1 MASTTQR
8 DICIESSLPVVSA
21 NGLNTLKNID
31 FDSGSN
37 TCALPASTTIGGQ
50 SVVAL
55 GNITS
60 SATTGASFSVT
71 NTGVYT
77 GVGMTQFIAD
87 SATTGVNVLMT
98 GNGLTTGTVLSLTST
113 GTIVTTG
120 EVLNVVANNATTST
134 GLVRISGTGLT
145 SGSALAVVGGGANI
159 TSGSVTASVS
169 MGAATTGIGLQ
180 VITTGVYTGGAGN
193 GVLNVTANS
202 ATTVAGG
209 LVAISGTGLTTG
221 IALRVVATAATLTTG
236 FYAAFN
242 DGALNVLTIG
252 ANGHITSNQTT
263 APTIAV
269 TSQAGITAAAVT
281 AGSTDT
287 TGNITTT
294 GTSTGA
300 TILDVT
306 FHKTYTV
313 APKFVMLAPANA
325 AAAAPNTGYYV
336 SAISATT
343 FTITVAAGG
352 TYAATPS
359 WRYLVIA

>member
-1 MASTTQR
+1 MAAPGYGTTLEQT
-8 DICIESSLPVVSA
+8 IPVVQEL
-21 NGLNTLKNID
+21 GLNTLKNIN

-37 TCALPASTTIGGQ
+37 SCALPASTTIGGS

-77 GVGMTQFIAD
+77 GVGMTQLIAD
-87 SATTGVNVLMT
+87 SATTGVNTLIT
-98 GNGLTTGTVLSLTST
+98 ANGLTTGSALSITST

-120 EVLNVVANNATTST
+120 EMLNIAANTATTST
-134 GLVRISGTGLT
+134 GLVRVSGTGLT
-145 SGSALAVVGGGANI
+145 DGFAAEFTSGGANL
-159 TSGSVTASVS
+159 TASGGGVNVL
-169 MGAATTGIGLQ
+169 MGAATAGTGIK
-180 VITTGVYTGGAGN
+180 VSTTGVYAGTT
-193 GVLNVTANS
+193 GVLAVTANS
-202 ATTVAGG
+202 ATTGTVAN
-209 LVAISGTGLTTG
+209 VSGTGVTSGKVL
-221 IALRVVATAATLTTG
+221 LLNATAATLTTG
-236 FYAAFN
+236 RYLSANNASTEVF
-242 DGALNVLTIG
+242 GIG
-252 ANGHITSNQTT
+252 AEGHIHSGQTT

-287 TGNITTT
+287 VGNITTT

-300 TILDVT
+300 TILDIT
-306 FHKTYTV
+306 FNKTYTT
-313 APKFVMLAPANA
+313 APKFVMIAPANA
-325 AAAAPNTGYYV
+325 SAAAPNTGYYV
-336 SAISATT
+336 SAVSATT